1 MSKPRK
7 SMQQVTEIVRVA
19 EISSRQ
25 FQTLARHILRCTI
38 FVAVIC
44 HIGGCD
50 SQRKSRESLLPQ
62 SQVTSDRSIPAR
74 PLRRGLPGEP
84 RTLDPQLADD
94 TFSFQVVR
102 DLFEGLTAEDRSGRV
117 VPGVA
122 QSWTVDASGKIY
134 TFILRDN
141 ARWSDGERVLA
152 SEFLAG
158 LQRAVDPHTAS
169 GSANLLNV
177 VKNATDIIA
186 GKKPIKELGI
196 AKIDESSVRIELER
210 PAPFILEILAQPIAA
225 PLHSRN
231 PQNSLSDST
240 QSVTNGAYTVVNRI
254 NGSSIELAKNEKY
267 WDAANVQIQRVR
279 YINVESEA
287 TELREYISGDLDLT
301 YTLPAPDLSRIQQS
315 LSAELQT
322 APLLGTMYLALDMTE
337 APFGGNRELRQAL
350 SMAVDRD
357 LIAKHVTL
365 GASPAYA
372 FVSRGIADYKPPA
385 YEWSQWPRDKQI
397 GYAQKLLQQAGY
409 SEKHRLNLTLYSST
423 GEGVE
428 RVLLAIAGSWK
439 QNLGV
444 ETRIVSDEFRVF
456 LSGRKDRSKW
466 DAARL
471 GWWADYNDASSFL
484 EIFATNGSQNDPGYT
499 SAPFDGLIIGA
510 RSESDPSR
518 RVALLQRAEETL
530 LNDYPI
536 VPVYFYVARRLVK
549 PYLGGAEI
557 TPLNRTYSKHLY
569 WKSVS

>member
-25 FQTLARHILRCTI
+25 FQTLARRILRCTI

-50 SQRKSRESLLPQ
+50 GQRKSRESSLPQ
-62 SQVTSDRSIPAR
+62 PQVTSDRSIPAR

-94 TFSFQVVR
+94 TFSFQIVR

-196 AKIDESSVRIELER
+196 AKIDESSIRIELER

-337 APFGGNRELRQAL
+337 APFGRNRELRQAL

-385 YEWSQWPRDKQI
+385 YEWSEWPRDKQI

-484 EIFATNGSQNDPGYT
+484 EIFATNGGQNDPGYT

>member
-25 FQTLARHILRCTI
+25 FQTFARSILRCTI
-38 FVAVIC
+38 FVAIIC

-50 SQRKSRESLLPQ
+50 SERKSRESSLPQ

-169 GSANLLNV
+169 G
-177 VKNATDIIA
+177 
-186 GKKPIKELGI
+186 
-196 AKIDESSVRIELER
+196 IELER

-231 PQNSLSDST
+231 PQNSHSDST

-287 TELREYISGDLDLT
+287 TELREYNSGDLDLT

-385 YEWSQWPRDKQI
+385 YEWSEWPRDKQI

-484 EIFATNGSQNDPGYT
+484 EIFATNGGQNDPGYT